1 MLTNAISPA
10 EDKGVAMHDLIDN
23 RTVSLSE
30 TVARMAS
37 QSNGGRFSLGHL
49 FLTGLIPLVDDL
61 KNLTDLR
68 LLVGSTANDANV
80 DVLAREHCEANT
92 IEEIVESQRYPKRQ
106 LVKGMEL
113 EAADNVK
120 TVIARMP
127 QTDKAEAAI
136 LSLIEMIEKGQL
148 KVRLHTKG
156 PLQARAYIFDFPNAK
171 LESQDSGAGI
181 IGSTNLSL
189 AAVSNH
195 TELNTVV
202 RGSENHSEMVTW
214 FDDLWNGSR
223 RFEQRL
229 LEELKASWAALQV
242 SPYDVYMKSVY
253 TLVQDRLEDTTGS
266 DILWDD
272 DITRKLADFQ
282 RVAVEQAIQI
292 INNYGGGFVSDVVGL
307 GKSFIG
313 AAIVKYFER
322 TQRCRPLILC
332 PASLVDMWEQYN
344 ETYQLNAR
352 VVSTGKLRNDCEDQ
366 SNFLIEDEMYLN
378 RDFVLVD
385 ESHNFRHPSTQRYQM
400 LEEFLGTGRK
410 CCFLTATPRNKSAWD
425 VYHQLKLF
433 HQPDRTDIPV
443 NPPNL
448 KEFFQGVER
457 GDCQLNDLLANI
469 LIRRTRRDIIKWY
482 GFDSETDQRIDPA
495 RYQDYKTGLRKAY
508 VRVADR
514 KQYFPGRKLETIE
527 YNIDDAYQ
535 GVYQKIRQVFNGV
548 NEAEQESANSPG
560 QLTYARYGLWHYVL
574 PEKKNTDRYVNLQ
587 RSGSSL
593 RGLMRVLLFK
603 RFESSVHAFKE
614 TIARL
619 LKGHHRFLE
628 ALNHGIIPAGNEAQ
642 DILNTPGEDFEDASL
657 DALRKAS
664 DQYSASDFNLARL
677 TSDIQQDI
685 GLLTQIASWVE
696 TISPE
701 KDAKLQTLLEKFS
714 NENFQ
719 TGKCL
724 IFTQY
729 ADTAKYLHDNL
740 VAATGRTD
748 IEAVYNSDKSRL
760 STIGRFAP
768 TANPE
773 FRKRTSGDELNVLV
787 ATDALSEGL
796 NLQDCNQIINY
807 DLHWNPVRLIQRFGR
822 IDRIG
827 SDFEAVH
834 GFNFLPESGIEEQL
848 GLREI
853 LTQRIKEIHETIGE
867 DAAILDPAEQLNED
881 AMYAI
886 YEQNGEVLDLLD
898 EDFNGKFNLTEA
910 IETFRQL
917 KLEDPE
923 EYQRIADLPD
933 GIRTGVPSTDNAVF
947 VHCKSG
953 NFQQLY
959 LADSDGN
966 VITRDHC
973 EILTQLR
980 CDPDVPS
987 SGVSPHHN
995 QIVVR
1000 IKEVFDNEMQ
1010 KRHAERYHSANVGI
1024 GQRYALQGLRNV
1036 YDRTEDEDRRTRIHI
1051 LEKAFREPQTPA
1063 VIRDLNRL
1071 KKNNL
1076 SGEELYESLTDLFN
1090 HHGLRSRLKS
1100 ENRAQ
1105 TRSPISSLI
1114 CSGSLSKDHQP

>member
-1 MLTNAISPA
+1 MSTNAIPLS
-10 EDKGVAMHDLIDN
+10 ENESVAMHDVIDN
-23 RTVSLSE
+23 RQVSLIDSI
-30 TVARMAS
+30 TQMAS
-37 QSNGGRFSLGHL
+37 QSTGGRFSLGHL

-68 LLVGSTANDANV
+68 LLIGSSANDASV
-80 DVLAREHCEANT
+80 DVIAQEHCETNI
-92 IEEIVESQRYPKRQ
+92 IEEIIESQRYPKRQ
-106 LVKGMEL
+106 LVRGIEL

-120 TVIARMP
+120 TVIGRMP
-127 QTDKAEAAI
+127 QTDKAESAI

-156 PLQARAYIFDFPNAK
+156 PLQARAYIFDFPDSK
-171 LESQDSGAGI
+171 LDSQESGAGI

-202 RGSENHSEMVTW
+202 RGNENHTEMVTW

-242 SPYDVYMKSVY
+242 RPYDVYMKSVY
-253 TLVQDRLEDTTGS
+253 TLVQDRLEDTAGS

-322 TQRCRPLILC
+322 TQRCRPLIIC

-352 VVSTGKLRNDCEDQ
+352 VVSTGKLRNDSEDP

-385 ESHNFRHPSTQRYQM
+385 ESHNFRHASTQRYQM

-482 GFDSETDQRIDPA
+482 GFDSETNQRIDPT
-495 RYQDYKTGLRKAY
+495 RYHEYKTGQRKAY

-514 KQYFPGRKLETIE
+514 QQYFPSRKLETIE
-527 YNIDDAYQ
+527 YSIDDAYQ
-535 GVYQKIRQVFNGV
+535 GVYQKIRQVFNGT
-548 NEAEQESANSPG
+548 NTAEETSDRGQG
-560 QLTYARYGLWHYVL
+560 QLTYARYGLWHYVM
-574 PEKKNTDRYVNLQ
+574 PGKKHDDRYVSLQ
-587 RSGSSL
+587 RSGASL

-614 TIARL
+614 TISRL
-619 LKGHHRFLE
+619 LKGHTRFLA
-628 ALNHGIIPAGNEAQ
+628 ALNHGIIPAGEEAQ
-642 DILNTPGEDFEDASL
+642 EILNTPGEALGESL
-657 DALRKAS
+657 LNDLRKVS
-664 DQYSASDFNLARL
+664 DRYSASDFDLTRLAK
-677 TSDIQQDI
+677 DIQQDI
-685 GLLTQIASWVE
+685 DLLTQIASWVE

-701 KDAKLQTLLEKFS
+701 KDAKLQTLLRKFS
-714 NENFQ
+714 TDNLKS
-719 TGKCL
+719 GKCL

-729 ADTAKYLHDNL
+729 ADTAKYLHENL

-748 IEAVYNSDKSRL
+748 IAAVYNSDKSRL

-768 TANPE
+768 VANPE
-773 FRKRTSGDELNVLV
+773 FRKRTTGGELNVLV

-796 NLQDCNQIINY
+796 NLQDCNQVINY

-827 SDFEAVH
+827 SEHDSVH

-867 DAAILDPAEQLNED
+867 DTAILDPAEQLNEN

-886 YEQNGEVLDLLD
+886 YEQNGEVLDYLD
-898 EDFNGKFNLTEA
+898 EDFAGKFNLTEA
-910 IETFRQL
+910 IEIFRQL
-917 KLEDPE
+917 KLENPN
-923 EYQRIADLPD
+923 EYRRIAELPD
-933 GIRTGVPSTDNAVF
+933 GIRTGVPAADDSVF

-959 LADSDGN
+959 LADSTGK
-966 VITRDHC
+966 ITSRDHC
-973 EILTQLR
+973 EILTQLH
-980 CDPDVPS
+980 CEPDLPS
-987 SGVSPHHN
+987 SPISPHHN
-995 QIVVR
+995 QAVVKV
-1000 IKEVFDNEMQ
+1000 KELFDAEMQ
-1010 KRHAERYHSANVGI
+1010 KRHAERYHSVNLGL
-1024 GQRYALQGLRNV
+1024 GQRYVLKEIRAL
-1036 YDRTEDEDRRTRIHI
+1036 YEETDDEDRRTRIDI

-1071 KKNNL
+1071 RKSNL
-1076 SGEELYESLTDLFN
+1076 SGEDLYESLTDLFN
-1090 HHGLRSRLKS
+1090 HHGLRIKVQA
-1100 ENRAQ
+1100 ENTSQ
-1105 TRSPISSLI
+1105 TRSPVASLV
-1114 CSGSLSKDHQP
+1114 CSASLSKDIQL